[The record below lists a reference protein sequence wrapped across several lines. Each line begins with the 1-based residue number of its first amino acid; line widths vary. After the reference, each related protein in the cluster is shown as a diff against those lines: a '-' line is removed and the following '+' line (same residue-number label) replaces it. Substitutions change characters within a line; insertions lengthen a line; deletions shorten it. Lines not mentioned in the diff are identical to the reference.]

1 MSNNPIIIRAPTA
14 TAEEKA
20 FQQCRFR
27 MLHHLKQ
34 RAITDPRSVELN
46 LFMKAN
52 RNHLLYIE
60 QCTAYNS
67 GYLEEATLPSILLEE
82 QDVSKMFAVQQT
94 IATDSRN
101 ALSRC
106 GQCKSTN
113 VENIARQVRSADEG
127 MSVFST
133 CLDCGHKWVQR

>member
-1 MSNNPIIIRAPTA
+1 MSNPIIIRVPTA
-14 TAEEKA
+14 TADEKV
-20 FQQCRFR
+20 FQLCRLR
-27 MLHHLKQ
+27 MFQHLKQ
-34 RAITDPRSVELN
+34 RAIADPRNVEMD

-52 RNHLLYIE
+52 RNYLLYIE

-67 GYLEEATLPSILLEE
+67 GLTSGETTLLPDVEE

>member
-1 MSNNPIIIRAPTA
+1 MSNPIIIRVPTA
-14 TAEEKA
+14 TADEKV
-20 FQQCRFR
+20 FQRCRLR
-27 MLHHLKQ
+27 MFQHLKQ
-34 RAITDPRSVELN
+34 RAIADPRIVELD
-46 LFMKAN
+46 LFMRAS
-52 RNHLLYIE
+52 RNYLLYIE
-60 QCTAYNS
+60 QCTEYNS
-67 GYLEEATLPSILLEE
+67 GFLEETLTDDDVVEE
-82 QDVSKMFAVQQT
+82 QDVSKMFTVEKT

-113 VENIARQVRSADEG
+113 VQNIARQVRSADEG

>member
-1 MSNNPIIIRAPTA
+1 MF
-14 TAEEKA
+14 K
-20 FQQCRFR
+20 
-27 MLHHLKQ
+27 HLKQ
-34 RAITDPRSVELN
+34 RAITDPRSVELD

-52 RNHLLYIE
+52 RNYLLYIE
-60 QCTAYNS
+60 KCTAYNS
-67 GYLEEATLPSILLEE
+67 GHPTKETTLLPDVEE